1 LGKNKNQDK
10 VFHLLESTNE
20 AAIKEA
26 KEFAAKQS
34 KFAWA
39 LYSELAEQREQ
50 VFDNLKQ
57 SLLYN
62 CLENYT
68 FNNWQRAVKY
78 RYSLHPLCTLGSL
91 SYIGG
96 RFNIGESINTNV
108 NPFTALYIA
117 ENKDTALQEHLSQI
131 EGISTELSS
140 REIALNNHQ
149 SESIL
154 RLNGSLDLV
163 IDLTNKNSVSD
174 FVNIIKKFTKNKY
187 IDLLAKQARLTNP
200 PQMIKSVDILLSA
213 LLNKQ
218 WRIEAALYDVP
229 STSQIFGQIALI
241 AGITGILYPSKFT
254 GKNCLA
260 IFTQNFKDSTSW
272 VKIADAIPDD
282 SIILHELNHTNY
294 EAATWDRKKFL
305 MFQKH
310 NNIQ

>member
-1 LGKNKNQDK
+1 LGKNKNQPK

-26 KEFAAKQS
+26 KELASKQS
-34 KFAWA
+34 KYAWA
-39 LYSELAEQREQ
+39 LYSELAEQRER
-50 VFDNLKQ
+50 VLDNLKQ
-57 SLLYN
+57 SLLSN

-68 FNNWQRAVKY
+68 FENWQRAIKY

-96 RFNIGESINTNV
+96 RFNIGDSINANV
-108 NPFTALYIA
+108 TPFTTLYIA

-140 REIALNNHQ
+140 REVALNNPQ

-163 IDLTNKNSVSD
+163 IDLSHKDSILD
-174 FVNIIKKFTKNKY
+174 FVNIIKKFTKSKY
-187 IDLLAKQARLTNP
+187 IDLLVEQARLNNP
-200 PQMIKSVDILLSA
+200 PQMIKSVDMLLNA

-229 STSQIFGQIALI
+229 STSQIFGQIALM

-272 VKIADAIPDD
+272 IKIADETPDD
-282 SIILHELNHTNY
+282 SIILHELNRTNY
-294 EAATWDRKKFL
+294 EAAEWDRKKFL

-310 NNIQ
+310 ENIQ